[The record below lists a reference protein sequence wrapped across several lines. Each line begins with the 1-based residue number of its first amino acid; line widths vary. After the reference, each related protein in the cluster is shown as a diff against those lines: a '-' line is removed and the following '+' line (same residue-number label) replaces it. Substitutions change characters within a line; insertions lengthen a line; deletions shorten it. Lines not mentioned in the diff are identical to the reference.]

1 MKNFPFNTSGTG
13 NVETTTFYRTTVA
26 QFVLREFQA
35 AWGVVPTTTGA
46 GSQYD
51 NWVARILSDPTV
63 ESGTNPATSM
73 SVALA
78 GTTQFALEY
87 GIGGPGHAGDI
98 ATAGFIN
105 KLWANLGLP
114 GTPGA
119 GLLGNV
125 GVTPVWEVLQ
135 SVVTSPFVI
144 SNMYSAVT
152 NFQDLLVSGGN
163 IPGSLFTQPGTPNAN
178 LTLTIG
184 VDSPTEGFASGHGA
198 TATAAG
204 SIFTATP
211 ASNPPLGITNTLQ
224 TGDDLEATG
233 FAAGAT
239 TLNYTAV
246 FSFIN
251 PEFAT
256 AVTMNGVNA
265 AVITNQS
272 FGVAGFVGDI
282 TGLTSAT
289 LAAGSF
295 GAVELGLA
303 GIGLNTA
310 LADVTINSSQD
321 FSAWM
326 TPAAFAAG
334 PAVTIH
340 LGGVDTDVTL
350 NNSAGGGA
358 GYASMAI
365 DSIGGSAN
373 DLILNTNADTTATIT
388 VTATSTEA
396 LTISGSALNIAN
408 LHTFDGSAAT
418 VDENVFFNGF
428 GAVAATGGS
437 GDNTFTFTTGAG
449 DFGTFSGSGS
459 TVNGGVGGTN
469 TLVIQADTGPIIA
482 AGDNAGIT
490 NIATVVHD
498 TVGGG
503 FGVITADL
511 LGLNPATVF
520 DLNGTYDAAAVTV
533 SNIANDQTVEFSGT
547 SDVGVAGAF
556 VTLAAPLPLGLDAQ
570 INLQISDDAFLGR
583 LIVAPGLDSLN
594 VHGLEGGGTID

>member
-1 MKNFPFNTSGTG
+1 MAFTAAQVNGWFQTLDGLSPTEDVPSAFLNQYLLELNGDPTATPPIPATATEDDILHNLKNFPFNTSGTG

-204 SIFTATP
+204 SIFNATP

-265 AVITNQS
+265 AVITNR
-272 FGVAGFVGDI
+272 A
-282 TGLTSAT
+282 
-289 LAAGSF
+289 
-295 GAVELGLA
+295 
-303 GIGLNTA
+303 
-310 LADVTINSSQD
+310 
-321 FSAWM
+321 
-326 TPAAFAAG
+326 
-334 PAVTIH
+334 
-340 LGGVDTDVTL
+340 
-350 NNSAGGGA
+350 
-358 GYASMAI
+358 
-365 DSIGGSAN
+365 
-373 DLILNTNADTTATIT
+373 
-388 VTATSTEA
+388 
-396 LTISGSALNIAN
+396 
-408 LHTFDGSAAT
+408 
-418 VDENVFFNGF
+418 
-428 GAVAATGGS
+428 
-437 GDNTFTFTTGAG
+437 
-449 DFGTFSGSGS
+449 
-459 TVNGGVGGTN
+459 
-469 TLVIQADTGPIIA
+469 
-482 AGDNAGIT
+482 
-490 NIATVVHD
+490 
-498 TVGGG
+498 
-503 FGVITADL
+503 
-511 LGLNPATVF
+511 
-520 DLNGTYDAAAVTV
+520 
-533 SNIANDQTVEFSGT
+533 
-547 SDVGVAGAF
+547 
-556 VTLAAPLPLGLDAQ
+556 
-570 INLQISDDAFLGR
+570 
-583 LIVAPGLDSLN
+583 
-594 VHGLEGGGTID
+594 

>member
-1 MKNFPFNTSGTG
+1 MVFTIAEVNTWFQTIDGLPPTTASIPSSIAMAYVDDSNAVPPTATPVQIQANLKNFPFNTSGTG

-184 VDSPTEGFASGHGA
+184 VNSPTEGFASGHGA

-388 VTATSTEA
+388 VTATSTQA
-396 LTISGSALNIAN
+396 LTL
-408 LHTFDGSAAT
+408 
-418 VDENVFFNGF
+418 
-428 GAVAATGGS
+428 
-437 GDNTFTFTTGAG
+437 
-449 DFGTFSGSGS
+449 GT
-459 TVNGGVGGTN
+459 
-469 TLVIQADTGPIIA
+469 
-482 AGDNAGIT
+482 
-490 NIATVVHD
+490 
-498 TVGGG
+498 
-503 FGVITADL
+503 
-511 LGLNPATVF
+511 
-520 DLNGTYDAAAVTV
+520 
-533 SNIANDQTVEFSGT
+533 
-547 SDVGVAGAF
+547 
-556 VTLAAPLPLGLDAQ
+556 
-570 INLQISDDAFLGR
+570 LGR
-583 LIVAPGLDSLN
+583 RQRAEHRLPAHV
-594 VHGLEGGGTID
+594 